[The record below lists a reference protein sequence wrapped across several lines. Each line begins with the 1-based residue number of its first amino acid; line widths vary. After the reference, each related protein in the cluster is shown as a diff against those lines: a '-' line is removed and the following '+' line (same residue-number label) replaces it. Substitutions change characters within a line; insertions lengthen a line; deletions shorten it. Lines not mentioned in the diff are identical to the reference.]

1 MKRFVEGES
10 RTQGTL
16 LPASLDDYVA
26 ETNPVRV
33 IDVFID
39 ELDLGQLG
47 FAGVEPAATGRP
59 SYHPAVLLKLYLYG
73 YLNRIQSSRRLERE
87 AQRNVELMWL
97 TGRLAPDFKT
107 IADFRR
113 DNGAGIR
120 NVCRRFVVLCRE
132 LKLFMQAT
140 VAIDSSKFKAVNSR
154 DRNFTPAKI
163 DKRQQQIDESIRRYL
178 AALDTADRTLPL
190 SEFAPKAAQ
199 LKVKIATLRA
209 QMRRMDR
216 MRERLKQQP
225 DEQLSLTDPDAR
237 SMMSQA
243 KGTGLVGYNVQ
254 AVVEAKHHLIVAHE
268 VTNVGN
274 DRSQLSKMAQAARE
288 AMARKTMRA
297 YADRGYFNGPEI
309 KACDDVGIQ
318 AFVPKPMTSNAKA
331 EGRFGKADFIYI
343 ARDDEYLCPAGQI
356 AIYRYTREENGLQIR
371 RYWSSACPEC
381 PMKRRCTPSDYRRIS
396 RWEHEH
402 VLDAMQRRL
411 DRQPDAM
418 TLRRSTIEHV
428 FGTLKHWM
436 GTTHFLMRGLEHVG
450 TEMSLHV
457 LAYNL
462 KRVMQVMGIARTM
475 KAIRLAGA

>member
-1 MKRFVEGES
+1 
-10 RTQGTL
+10 
-16 LPASLDDYVA
+16 
-26 ETNPVRV
+26 
-33 IDVFID
+33 
-39 ELDLGQLG
+39 
-47 FAGVEPAATGRP
+47 
-59 SYHPAVLLKLYLYG
+59 
-73 YLNRIQSSRRLERE
+73 
-87 AQRNVELMWL
+87 
-97 TGRLAPDFKT
+97 
-107 IADFRR
+107 
-113 DNGAGIR
+113 
-120 NVCRRFVVLCRE
+120 
-132 LKLFMQAT
+132 
-140 VAIDSSKFKAVNSR
+140 
-154 DRNFTPAKI
+154 
-163 DKRQQQIDESIRRYL
+163 
-178 AALDTADRTLPL
+178 
-190 SEFAPKAAQ
+190 
-199 LKVKIATLRA
+199 
-209 QMRRMDR
+209 
-216 MRERLKQQP
+216 
-225 DEQLSLTDPDAR
+225 
-237 SMMSQA
+237 
-243 KGTGLVGYNVQ
+243 VGYNVQ
-254 AVVEAKHHLIVAHE
+254 AAVEAKHHLIVAHE
-268 VTNVGN
+268 VTNVGS

-288 AMARKTMRA
+288 AMARKTIRA

-356 AIYRYTREENGLQIR
+356 AIYRYTREENGLQIH

-411 DRQPDAM
+411 EGQPDAM

-475 KAIRLAGA
+475 KAIRLAGT